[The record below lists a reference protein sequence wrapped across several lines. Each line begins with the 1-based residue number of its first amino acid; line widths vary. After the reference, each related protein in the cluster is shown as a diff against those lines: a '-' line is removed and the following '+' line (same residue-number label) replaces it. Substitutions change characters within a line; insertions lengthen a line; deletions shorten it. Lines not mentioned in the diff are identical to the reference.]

1 MFPHAFLRSYKTP
14 DLLPRA
20 SRPQHKQHTKEKFLC
35 LSFLS
40 VSESTIF
47 HATEPSGGIFVS
59 HTAFETLMV
68 KSGQNAV
75 SPVRSNKS
83 NGNEASSR
91 AQPLLYKLAHS
102 AINPHTKKESSES
115 ASREK

>member
-1 MFPHAFLRSYKTP
+1 MHSSQIIK
-14 DLLPRA
+14 LLICCRA
-20 SRPQHKQHTKEKFLC
+20 RRGPTEATRTKEKTLR
-35 LSFLS
+35 
-40 VSESTIF
+40 ESTIF

-83 NGNEASSR
+83 NGNEA
-91 AQPLLYKLAHS
+91 AAFIYVAPV
-102 AINPHTKKESSES
+102 
-115 ASREK
+115 

>member
-1 MFPHAFLRSYKTP
+1 MFPHAFLSDHKTP
-14 DLLPRA
+14 DLLPCVVAR
-20 SRPQHKQHTKEKFLC
+20 QKQHAQKKRL
-35 LSFLS
+35 
-40 VSESTIF
+40 SESTIF

-83 NGNEASSR
+83 NGNEAAAAATFVYICR
-91 AQPLLYKLAHS
+91 ACIAQ
-102 AINPHTKKESSES
+102 
-115 ASREK
+115 